1 MLCSKDASF
10 GYLVESFPRL
20 LLLSVESHLK
30 PMMKFLEDVGVERG
44 SMRNVLLL
52 YPPIIF
58 YEIEKDMKQ
67 RLRAFKKV
75 TMLIWEN
82 KCLNLTSFATI
93 SATL

>member
-30 PMMKFLEDVGVERG
+30 PMMKFLEDAGVQRG
-44 SMRNVLLL
+44 SMRNILLL

-58 YEIEKDMKQ
+58 YEIEKDIKP
-67 RLRAFKKV
+67 RLLAFEKV
-75 TMLIWEN
+75 TMVI
-82 KCLNLTSFATI
+82 
-93 SATL
+93 